1 MSDSYR
7 TPAELAELDEIVAE
21 ISRERVAAPGTAGT
35 TPLREEPSMADD
47 CCRCCSEISE
57 LPVPLH
63 RTETTTPWGSC
74 STCDGGGC
82 HDCTEPA

>member
-1 MSDSYR
+1 
-7 TPAELAELDEIVAE
+7 
-21 ISRERVAAPGTAGT
+21 
-35 TPLREEPSMADD
+35 MADD